1 MLGEQPLGEGGRRGH
16 MPWPAEVKQGG
27 IRRGCLFTA
36 LSGNGVGEEVEAR
49 GYMGGQGRK
58 ERKSIIVTTYLDYGA
73 RVEWL
78 PWSSASA
85 GASTP
90 GPSMTSTA
98 GGCNGV
104 CCLLVFRT
112 HETTECVCSCFIL
125 LYSIFP

>member
-1 MLGEQPLGEGGRRGH
+1 MGWAKRWKRED
-16 MPWPAEVKQGG
+16 
-27 IRRGCLFTA
+27 
-36 LSGNGVGEEVEAR
+36 
-49 GYMGGQGRK
+49 MGGQ
-58 ERKSIIVTTYLDYGA
+58 EREERRSIIVTTYVDYGA

-112 HETTECVCSCFIL
+112 HETTPSYVHGISF
-125 LYSIFP
+125 YSIFPKLRSKY